1 MDYGNRHTAGSFSF
15 PVLKPSELLR
25 CMADLGMPFT
35 EEDVAKPT
43 TQRILAVYEHF
54 TDMLMGVNRDQYSQP
69 NFSVTQVLEYPELH
83 QDSISLIAYYR
94 QLRKLMVEVGVDDF
108 NMRDILRPEPPRVR
122 RCLSAIIN
130 FAKFREER
138 LGVYETCTQKGE
150 ETVARRQILEVEN
163 GELSEKVNTLRLQR
177 AEQEPAAQTL
187 RESNSKLT
195 ADLRELQKQQTALTS
210 SVEGFKREKNELS
223 EALSKT
229 QMTIMN
235 LKQDCVRLR
244 SRIVQSPEKLKASI
258 SEMNSTLNSDK
269 TAVALTEKR
278 ARELQAKIDMMSS
291 VEQDIRGCL
300 KLMEECEVEKKRAE
314 TATAKVQVDKENID
328 KRRSDFRELDFRE
341 EQLKRQL
348 NGANDK
354 IARLEKHQT
363 VKNSAMFAKLDK
375 LKEEFRLAD
384 IEKQQCQAKTE
395 ENDRV
400 KKDMVERAAEL
411 RQQEAIDAAG
421 LAEVIGKL
429 EAMVHNCLQT
439 LEKAMFASSS

>member
-54 TDMLMGVNRDQYSQP
+54 TDMLMGVNRDHYSQP

-177 AEQEPAAQTL
+177 AEQEPAAQAL

-223 EALSKT
+223 EAL
-229 QMTIMN
+229 
-235 LKQDCVRLR
+235 
-244 SRIVQSPEKLKASI
+244 SI

-314 TATAKVQVDKENID
+314 TATAKVQADKENID

-375 LKEEFRLAD
+375 LKEEFRLAN